1 MKIRLAE
8 IGRHT
13 EIGQHC
19 MFYVFHAY
27 NIACITSSF
36 TVLLCIPT
44 VIKALP
50 LLWCSSSRIYGML
63 WMYLLRFKVSL
74 WG

>member
-50 LLWCSSSRIYGML
+50 LL
-63 WMYLLRFKVSL
+63 
-74 WG
+74 